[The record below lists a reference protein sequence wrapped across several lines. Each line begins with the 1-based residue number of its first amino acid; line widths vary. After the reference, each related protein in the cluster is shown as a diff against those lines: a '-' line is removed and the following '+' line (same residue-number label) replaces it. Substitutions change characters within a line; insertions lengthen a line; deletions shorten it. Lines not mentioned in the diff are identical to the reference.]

1 MGFNIVSCL
10 VGNVFGCT
18 RDETTNSGT
27 VVTMTMLLG
36 VLGEHVEPH
45 ETCTSLPNVNIILVK
60 IYQMKTYF
68 V

>member
-1 MGFNIVSCL
+1 MSFNIVSVL
-10 VGNVFGCT
+10 VVNVFGCT
-18 RDETTNSGT
+18 RDETTGSRT

-45 ETCTSLPNVNIILVK
+45 ETCTSLSNVNIILVK
-60 IYQMKTYF
+60 TYQMKTYF